1 MIDTKYFSLKSVNF
15 LFQGCF
21 YHGCPLCFNPDVLNP
36 VLGVKMS
43 KLAEKT
49 RTLTEQLRSAGY
61 DVVEKWEHDF
71 LKEKKSDL
79 QLQEFLKDH
88 EIQDRLNP
96 RDSFYGGRT
105 NAIKLCHEGP
115 AKYIDFTSLYPWC
128 NKYAQ

>member
-1 MIDTKYFSLKSVNF
+1 MYIFLNPFRESQRKVLQDIFGDTDSNEE
-15 LFQGCF
+15 
-21 YHGCPLCFNPDVLNP
+21 DVINP

-49 RTLTEQLRSAGY
+49 RILTEQLRGAGY
-61 DVVEKWEHDF
+61 EVVEKWEHDF
-71 LKEKKSDL
+71 LKEKKSDQPL
-79 QLQEFLKDH
+79 PEFLKDH
-88 EIQDRLNP
+88 DIQDRLNP

-105 NAIKLCHEGP
+105 NAIKLFHEGP